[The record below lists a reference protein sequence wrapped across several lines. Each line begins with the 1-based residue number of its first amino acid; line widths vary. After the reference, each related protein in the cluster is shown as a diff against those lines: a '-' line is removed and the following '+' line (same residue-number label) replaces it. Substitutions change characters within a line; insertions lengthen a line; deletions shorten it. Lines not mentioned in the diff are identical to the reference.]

1 MPDLAQ
7 PETTPQAVLDF
18 WFEGVTPTD
27 HAAAFPR
34 WFSKDPANDQ
44 AIRERFGAAVDAA
57 LAGQLD
63 GWAAEPRGALALVI
77 LLDQFTRNLFRGK
90 ARAFAG
96 DPKARAIASTLV
108 AQGADRALSP
118 IERVFLYLPFEH
130 GEAPADQ
137 ARSIACYEQL
147 RADGGDRFQGF
158 LDYAYK
164 HKAVIDEFGRYPHR
178 NVALGRDSTP
188 EEQAWLDAGGGF

>member
-1 MPDLAQ
+1 
-7 PETTPQAVLDF
+7 
-18 WFEGVTPTD
+18 
-27 HAAAFPR
+27 
-34 WFSKDPANDQ
+34 
-44 AIRERFGAAVDAA
+44 
-57 LAGQLD
+57 
-63 GWAAEPRGALALVI
+63 
-77 LLDQFTRNLFRGK
+77 
-90 ARAFAG
+90 
-96 DPKARAIASTLV
+96 
-108 AQGADRALSP
+108 
-118 IERVFLYLPFEH
+118 YLPFEH